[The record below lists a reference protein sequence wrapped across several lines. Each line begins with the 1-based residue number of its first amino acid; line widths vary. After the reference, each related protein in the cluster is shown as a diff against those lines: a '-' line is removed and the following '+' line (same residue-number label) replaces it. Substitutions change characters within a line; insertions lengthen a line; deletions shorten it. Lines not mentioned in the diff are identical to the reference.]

1 MDEQVTNIILREAD
15 RQNTTIELIASENHV
30 SSAVTEAVGS
40 CMTNKYAE
48 GTQVRDIIV
57 DARITMR

>member
-30 SSAVTEAVGS
+30 SPALTEAVGS

-48 GTQVRDIIV
+48 GYPGKRYY
-57 DARITMR
+57 